1 MQASP
6 TKLPGKRLTEAAVS
20 TPQPERAV
28 CVKKKNTILCLGQRG
43 PPLIIETNC
52 MQHVGTD

>member
-6 TKLPGKRLTEAAVS
+6 TRLPGKRLTEAAAS
-20 TPQPERAV
+20 TPQPERVDCAR
-28 CVKKKNTILCLGQRG
+28 KKNIILCLGQRG
-43 PPLIIETNC
+43 PPLTIETNC